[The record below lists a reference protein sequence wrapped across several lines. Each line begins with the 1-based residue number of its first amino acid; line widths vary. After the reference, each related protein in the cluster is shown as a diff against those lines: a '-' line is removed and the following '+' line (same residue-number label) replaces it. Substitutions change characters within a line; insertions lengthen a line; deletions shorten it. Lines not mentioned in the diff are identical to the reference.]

1 MRLLGS
7 KSQSVAPNPKV
18 TTPKITNKFTPAYNT
33 GENRSNDPENVNNNS
48 GYENNIENRS
58 NDPEYVNNNSRYEN
72 NINTYFGGKRN
83 TRKRV
88 IKKRKMSLHRHR
100 S

>member
-1 MRLLGS
+1 
-7 KSQSVAPNPKV
+7 V
-18 TTPKITNKFTPAYNT
+18 TTPKITNKFRPAYNT
-33 GENRSNDPENVNNNS
+33 GENRSNDLEHVNNNS